1 MMSLIS
7 SLYNK
12 YTKGEIT
19 IREVAIELHKHGHS
33 NFIDKKGALEYMNS
47 EEDRI
52 SKMKLL
58 SEKQNREIENKYPL
72 GSQDGKKGNAVCVA
86 KFFLGNYTWYIIEG
100 SYEDDDFMMF
110 GVVVTETDA
119 EFSYISYNELQ
130 NIRMYGYMC
139 VERDR
144 YFDKCKLLD
153 IKDDMLQKFL
163 KQLG

>member
-1 MMSLIS
+1 MSLIS

-19 IREVAIELHKHGHS
+19 IREVAIELHKCGFS
-33 NFIDKKGALEYMNS
+33 NFIDEKGALKYMNGEEKRVS
-47 EEDRI
+47 EMR
-52 SKMKLL
+52 LL
-58 SEKQNREIENKYPL
+58 SEKQNREIESKYPL
-72 GSQDGKKGNAVCVA
+72 GSQDGKNGNAICVA

-110 GVVVTETDA
+110 GVVVTDTDA

-130 NIRMYGYMC
+130 SLRMYGYMC

-153 IKDDMLQKFL
+153 IKDDMLLKFL
-163 KQLG
+163 KQLD

>member
-1 MMSLIS
+1 MSLIS

-12 YTKGEIT
+12 YTRSEIT
-19 IREVAIELHKHGHS
+19 IREVAIELHKCGYS
-33 NFIDKKGALEYMNS
+33 NFIDEKGALEYMNS
-47 EEDRI
+47 EEKLITDMR
-52 SKMKLL
+52 LL
-58 SEKQNREIENKYPL
+58 SEKQNREIESKYPL

-119 EFSYISYNELQ
+119 EFNYISYNELQ

>member
-1 MMSLIS
+1 MSLIS

-19 IREVAIELHKHGHS
+19 IREVAIELHKCGFS
-33 NFIDKKGALEYMNS
+33 NFIDEKGALKYMNGEEKRVS
-47 EEDRI
+47 EMR
-52 SKMKLL
+52 LL
-58 SEKQNREIENKYPL
+58 SEKQNREIESKYPL
-72 GSQDGKKGNAVCVA
+72 GSQDGKNGNAICVA

-110 GVVVTETDA
+110 GVVVTDTDA

-130 NIRMYGYMC
+130 SLRMYGYMC

-144 YFDKCKLLD
+144 Y
-153 IKDDMLQKFL
+153 
-163 KQLG
+163 

>member
-1 MMSLIS
+1 MSLIS

-12 YTKGEIT
+12 YTRSEIT
-19 IREVAIELHKHGHS
+19 IREVAIELHKCGYS
-33 NFIDKKGALEYMNS
+33 NFIDEKGALEYMNS
-47 EEDRI
+47 EEKLITDMR
-52 SKMKLL
+52 LL
-58 SEKQNREIENKYPL
+58 SEKQNREIESKYPL

-110 GVVVTETDA
+110 GVVVTDTDA

-130 NIRMYGYMC
+130 SLRMYGYMC

-163 KQLG
+163 KQLD

>member
-1 MMSLIS
+1 MSLIS

-12 YTKGEIT
+12 YTRSEIT
-19 IREVAIELHKHGHS
+19 IREVAIELHKCGYS
-33 NFIDKKGALEYMNS
+33 NFIDEKGALEYMNS
-47 EEDRI
+47 EEKLITDMR
-52 SKMKLL
+52 LL
-58 SEKQNREIENKYPL
+58 SEKQNREIESKYPL

>member
-1 MMSLIS
+1 MSLIS

-19 IREVAIELHKHGHS
+19 IREVAIELHKCGFS
-33 NFIDKKGALEYMNS
+33 NFIDEKGALKYMNGEEKRVS
-47 EEDRI
+47 EMR
-52 SKMKLL
+52 LL
-58 SEKQNREIENKYPL
+58 SEKQNREIESKYPL
-72 GSQDGKKGNAVCVA
+72 GSQDGKNGNAICVA

-100 SYEDDDFMMF
+100 SYEDGDFMMF
-110 GVVVTETDA
+110 GVVVTDTDA

-130 NIRMYGYMC
+130 SLRMYGYMC

-163 KQLG
+163 KKLD

>member
-1 MMSLIS
+1 MSLIS

-12 YTKGEIT
+12 YTRGEIT
-19 IREVAIELHKHGHS
+19 IREVAIELHKCGYS
-33 NFIDKKGALEYMNS
+33 NFIDEKGALKYMNG
-47 EEDRI
+47 EEKRI
-52 SKMKLL
+52 SEMRLL
-58 SEKQNREIENKYPL
+58 SEKQNREIESKYPL
-72 GSQDGKKGNAVCVA
+72 GSQDGKKGNAICVA

-110 GVVVTETDA
+110 GVVVTDTDA

-130 NIRMYGYMC
+130 SLRMYGYMC

-163 KQLG
+163 KQLD

>member
-1 MMSLIS
+1 MSLIS

-19 IREVAIELHKHGHS
+19 IREVAIELHKCGFS
-33 NFIDKKGALEYMNS
+33 NFIDEKGALKYMNGEEKRVS
-47 EEDRI
+47 EMR
-52 SKMKLL
+52 LL
-58 SEKQNREIENKYPL
+58 SEKQNREIESKYPL
-72 GSQDGKKGNAVCVA
+72 GSQDGKNGNAICVA
-86 KFFLGNYTWYIIEG
+86 IFFLGNYTWYIIEG

-110 GVVVTETDA
+110 GVVVTDTDA

-130 NIRMYGYMC
+130 SLRMYGYMC

-153 IKDDMLQKFL
+153 IKDDMLLKFL
-163 KQLG
+163 KQLD

>member
-1 MMSLIS
+1 M
-7 SLYNK
+7 
-12 YTKGEIT
+12 
-19 IREVAIELHKHGHS
+19 R
-33 NFIDKKGALEYMNS
+33 
-47 EEDRI
+47 
-52 SKMKLL
+52 LL
-58 SEKQNREIENKYPL
+58 SEKQNREIESKYPL
-72 GSQDGKKGNAVCVA
+72 GSQDGKNGNAICVA

-119 EFSYISYNELQ
+119 EFSYISYKELQ
-130 NIRMYGYMC
+130 SLRMYGYMC

-163 KQLG
+163 KQLD

>member
-1 MMSLIS
+1 MSLIS

-19 IREVAIELHKHGHS
+19 IREVAIELHKCGFS
-33 NFIDKKGALEYMNS
+33 NFIDEKGALKYMNGEEKRVS
-47 EEDRI
+47 EMR
-52 SKMKLL
+52 LL
-58 SEKQNREIENKYPL
+58 SEKQNREIESKYPL
-72 GSQDGKKGNAVCVA
+72 GSQDGKNGNAICVA

-100 SYEDDDFMMF
+100 SYEDGDFMMF
-110 GVVVTETDA
+110 GVVVTDTDA
-119 EFSYISYNELQ
+119 EFSYISYNEMQSL
-130 NIRMYGYMC
+130 RMYGYMC

-163 KQLG
+163 KQLD

>member
-1 MMSLIS
+1 MSLIS

-12 YTKGEIT
+12 YTRSEIT
-19 IREVAIELHKHGHS
+19 IREVAIELHKCGYS
-33 NFIDKKGALEYMNS
+33 NFIDEKGALEYMNS
-47 EEDRI
+47 EEKLITDMR
-52 SKMKLL
+52 LL
-58 SEKQNREIENKYPL
+58 SEKQNREIESKYPL

-163 KQLG
+163 KQLD